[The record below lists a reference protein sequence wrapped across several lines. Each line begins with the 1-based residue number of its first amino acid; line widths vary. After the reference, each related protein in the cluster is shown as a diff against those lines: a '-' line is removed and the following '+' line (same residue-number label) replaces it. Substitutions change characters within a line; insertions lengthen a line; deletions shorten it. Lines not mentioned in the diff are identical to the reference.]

1 MLESTEK
8 VVNENFDPEILAM
21 FIKEAV
27 RVIGDLFGQA
37 FVKSI
42 LNYALEMESEKI
54 GEKKPEDINNIDEAF
69 EYLKEHRDKY
79 PNFFNCFIYGIAK
92 AEKMF
97 EGATASGAKNLA
109 QTAIRKIIDSSG
121 LLSEVKGKISNI
133 YEALLRY
140 IEIVDV
146 VRATT
151 PQRIVNQ
158 SEKVIFQEITGD
170 CPWKDGCIAME
181 KEGIT
186 RMSGGPE
193 CVVLITNSAA
203 VSLISGKLVD
213 YKLDKFNRPNCQG
226 RIFEI

>member
-8 VVNENFDPEILAM
+8 VVKENFDPEIVAM

-27 RVIGDLFGQA
+27 RVIGDLFGPA

-42 LNYALEMESEKI
+42 LNYALEMESQKI
-54 GEKKPEDINNIDEAF
+54 GEKKPEYIKNIDEAF

-97 EGATASGAKNLA
+97 EGSTASGAKNLA

-121 LLSEVKGKISNI
+121 LLNEVKGKISNI

-140 IEIVDV
+140 IEIVDT
-146 VRATT
+146 VRVTT

-158 SEKVIFQEITGD
+158 SEKVIFQEIMED
-170 CPWKDGCIAME
+170 CPWKDSCKAME

-186 RMSGGPE
+186 RVTGEPE

-213 YKLDKFNRPNCQG
+213 YKLDKFNQPNCEG

>member
-1 MLESTEK
+1 LLESVEK
-8 VVNENFDPEILAM
+8 VVKENFDPEIVAM

-27 RVIGDLFGQA
+27 RVIGDLFGSA

-42 LNYALEMESEKI
+42 INYALEMESEKI
-54 GEKKPEDINNIDEAF
+54 GEKKPENINNIDEAF
-69 EYLKEHRDKY
+69 EYFKEHRDKY

-97 EGATASGAKNLA
+97 EGSTASGAKNLA

-121 LLSEVKGKISNI
+121 LLNEVKGKILNI

-140 IEIVDV
+140 IEIVDI

-158 SEKVIFQEITGD
+158 SEKVIFQEIGE
-170 CPWKDGCIAME
+170 CPWKDSCKAME

-186 RMSGGPE
+186 RMTGGPE

-213 YKLDKFNRPNCQG
+213 YKLDKFNQPNCQG